1 MKNKNE
7 IEKIER
13 KIIPL
18 LKKHNVSRAGIF
30 GSYARGEQNKR
41 SDVDI
46 LVEVNKDMGLIEF
59 ISFKML
65 LEKAIKRKIDLVEY
79 QTIRKELKD
88 RILNEEIPIQL
99 LKKIINYI

>member
-88 RILNEEIPIQL
+88 RILNEEIPMKL
-99 LKKIINYI
+99 

>member
-1 MKNKNE
+1 MRNKNE
-7 IEKIER
+7 IDHIKG

-30 GSYARGEQNKR
+30 GSYARGEQNKH

-46 LVEVNKDMGLIEF
+46 LVEVDKDMGLIEF
-59 ISFKML
+59 ISLKML
-65 LEKAIKRKIDLVEY
+65 LEKAIKKRIDLVEY

-88 RILNEEIPIQL
+88 RILNEEISMQL
-99 LKKIINYI
+99 

>member
-88 RILNEEIPIQL
+88 RILNEEI
-99 LKKIINYI
+99 KIL

>member
-41 SDVDI
+41 SDVVI

-88 RILNEEIPIQL
+88 RILNEEIPMQL
-99 LKKIINYI
+99 